1 MKLYLLPGVCSL
13 GDHIILRWAK
23 ADFEPVVMSR
33 EGIKSPEYLAINP
46 TGSVPTLVEDD
57 GWVLTENVA
66 ILDYLGGK
74 YPEARLHGDNP
85 RERAEVFRWLGQ
97 LNSDVHKAFS
107 PIFSPGVFFPEG
119 TDMERAREM
128 AVQRIHQQL
137 GQLDARLEGR
147 TRPVGERRTLVDGY
161 LFVILRWARK
171 VAGGIDRHQN
181 LSAFFQRMNDD
192 PDVQAALE
200 LEGLQ

>member
-13 GDHIILRWAK
+13 GSHIMLRWAM
-23 ADFEPVVMSR
+23 ADFEPVVMTR
-33 EGIKSPEYLAINP
+33 ESIKSPEYLAINP
-46 TGSVPTLVEDD
+46 NGTVPSLVDDD
-57 GWVLTENVA
+57 GWVLTENIA
-66 ILDYLGGK
+66 ILDYIGGK
-74 YPEARLHGDNP
+74 YPVARLHGDEP
-85 RERAEVFRWLGQ
+85 RERAEILRWLGQ

-107 PIFSPGVFFPEG
+107 PIFSPGVFFPDD

-128 AVQRIHQQL
+128 AVKRIHQQL
-137 GQLDARLEGR
+137 GQLDARLAGR